1 MDIGIAVMLGLLF
14 VLLFAG
20 VPVGVCMIFPIFAL
34 VAITPITS
42 VEFIIQSLYTG
53 VANYTMLAIPFF
65 ILAGDFMNVGGLSR
79 RLVNIANSLVGGIT
93 GSLGAVAVLA
103 CMFFGAVSGSAPA
116 TVAAIGA
123 IMLPEMVRN
132 GYNKFYAIGLITVA
146 GSLGVVVPPSI
157 PLVIYGVTM
166 NVSISDLFISGIIP
180 AFMVGGTLIGINYI
194 HCKKV
199 GLVGTHKF
207 SMREFLAAMKDG
219 WSALLMPVIILGGI
233 YSGVFTVTEASVVAT
248 TYSIIV
254 AIGYRELSFKTLFK
268 EFKDTAIFCGGT
280 LLTLAP
286 SAALGQV
293 FVVSGITDAINGF
306 FMGMN
311 SEFLVIV
318 CVFVILFIAGMFIQT
333 TPMICILGPV
343 LLGVLKQTGMT
354 PLEFGI
360 VMDLALSVAFCT
372 PPMAVNLFV
381 ASSMTG
387 VSIDRITKPMMPFLI
402 GLIVILLILM
412 FFPGICSILI

>member
-1 MDIGIAVMLGLLF
+1 MDAGIAVMLGLLF

-42 VEFIIQSLYTG
+42 VEFILSSLYTG

-103 CMFFGAVSGSAPA
+103 CMFFGAVSGSSPA

-146 GSLGVVVPPSI
+146 GSLGVIVPPSI

-166 NVSISDLFISGIIP
+166 SVSISDLFISGIVPSVMI
-180 AFMVGGTLIGINYI
+180 GGVLIGINWFY
-194 HCKKV
+194 CKKA
-199 GLVGTHKF
+199 GLVGNHKF
-207 SMREFLAAMKDG
+207 SMKEFLVALRDG
-219 WSALLMPVIILGGI
+219 WSALLMPIIILGGI
-233 YSGVFTVTEASVVAT
+233 YGGIFTVTEASVVAT
-248 TYSIIV
+248 VYSIIV
-254 AIGYRELSFKTLFK
+254 SIGYKQLTFKSLFK
-268 EFKDTAIFCGGT
+268 EFKDTAVFCGGT

-293 FVVSGITDAINGF
+293 FVVSGISSAINDF
-306 FMGMN
+306 FIGMH
-311 SEFLVIV
+311 SEFLVII
-318 CVFVILFIAGMFIQT
+318 CVFIILFIAGMFIQT
-333 TPMICILGPV
+333 TPMICILGPI
-343 LLGVLKQTGMT
+343 LNGVISQTGMT
-354 PLEFGI
+354 TLEFGI
-360 VMDLALSVAFCT
+360 IMDIALCVAFCT
-372 PPMAVNLFV
+372 PPMALNLFV
-381 ASSMTG
+381 SSSMTG
-387 VSIDRITKPMMPFLI
+387 VSIDKISKPMLPFLF
-402 GLIVILLILM
+402 GLIAVLLILM
-412 FFPGICSILI
+412 FFPGLCSILL